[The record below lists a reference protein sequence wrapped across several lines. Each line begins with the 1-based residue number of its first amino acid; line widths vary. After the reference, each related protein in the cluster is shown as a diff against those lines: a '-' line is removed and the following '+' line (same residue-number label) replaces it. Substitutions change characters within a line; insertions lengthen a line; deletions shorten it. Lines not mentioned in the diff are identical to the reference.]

1 MTEHNDATESTDWV
15 GKLKF
20 TFSEEEDGSGL
31 ITIEWDP
38 EDPDLDYWTS
48 LGEEGQQKFIM
59 DGLFKSCKNL
69 GITTDDT

>member
-1 MTEHNDATESTDWV
+1 MTEHNDVTESTDWV

-20 TFSEEEDGSGL
+20 IFTEEKDGSAL
-31 ITIEWDP
+31 ITIEWDQN
-38 EDPDLDYWTS
+38 DPDLDYWTS

-59 DGLFKSCKNL
+59 DGIFKSFETL

>member
-1 MTEHNDATESTDWV
+1 MTEHNDVPESTDWV

-20 TFSEEEDGSGL
+20 TYTEEKDGSAL
-31 ITIEWDP
+31 LTIEWDP

-48 LGEEGQQKFIM
+48 LEEEKQQKFIM
-59 DGLFKSCKNL
+59 DGLFKSCEAL

>member
-1 MTEHNDATESTDWV
+1 MTELCDVPESTDWV

-31 ITIEWDP
+31 LTIEWDP
-38 EDPDLDYWTS
+38 DDPDLDYWTS
-48 LGEEGQQKFIM
+48 LGEEKQQKFIM
-59 DGLFKSCKNL
+59 DGLFKACKDL

>member
-1 MTEHNDATESTDWV
+1 MTEHNDIPESIDWV

-20 TFSEEEDGSGL
+20 TFTEKEDRSGL
-31 ITIEWDP
+31 ITVEWDP

-48 LGEEGQQKFIM
+48 LREEGQQKFIM
-59 DGLFKSCKNL
+59 DGLFKSCEDL

>member
-20 TFSEEEDGSGL
+20 TFSEEEDGSGR
-31 ITIEWDP
+31 ITSEWDQN
-38 EDPDLDYWTS
+38 DPDLDYWTS

-59 DGLFKSCKNL
+59 DGLLKSCEAL

>member
-1 MTEHNDATESTDWV
+1 MTEHNDIPESINWV
-15 GKLKF
+15 SKLKF
-20 TFSEEEDGSGL
+20 TFSEKEDGSGL

-59 DGLFKSCKNL
+59 DGLLKSCADL

>member
-1 MTEHNDATESTDWV
+1 MTEPCDVPESIDWV

-31 ITIEWDP
+31 ITIEWDHL
-38 EDPDLDYWTS
+38 DPDLDYWTS

-59 DGLFKSCKNL
+59 DGIFKSCADL
-69 GITTDDT
+69 GITTYDT

>member
-1 MTEHNDATESTDWV
+1 MTEHNDVPESIDWV

-31 ITIEWDP
+31 TTIEWDSD
-38 EDPDLDYWTS
+38 DPDLDYWTS
-48 LGEEGQQKFIM
+48 LGKKGQQKFIT
-59 DGLFKSCKNL
+59 DGIFKACENL

>member
-1 MTEHNDATESTDWV
+1 MTEHNDATELTDWV

-31 ITIEWDP
+31 ITIEWDHL
-38 EDPDLDYWTS
+38 DPDLDYWNS
-48 LGEEGQQKFIM
+48 LGEEGQQKLIM
-59 DGLFKSCKNL
+59 DELLKSCADL

>member
-1 MTEHNDATESTDWV
+1 MTEHNDATELTDWV

-31 ITIEWDP
+31 ITIEWDHL
-38 EDPDLDYWTS
+38 DPDLDYWTF

-59 DGLFKSCKNL
+59 DGIFKSCADL

>member
-1 MTEHNDATESTDWV
+1 MTEHNDVPESTDWV

-31 ITIEWDP
+31 LTIEWDQNDP
-38 EDPDLDYWTS
+38 ELDYWTS
-48 LGEEGQQKFIM
+48 LGKKGQQKFIM
-59 DGLFKSCKNL
+59 DGIFKACENL

>member
-1 MTEHNDATESTDWV
+1 MTEHNDATELTDWV

-31 ITIEWDP
+31 ITIEWD
-38 EDPDLDYWTS
+38 ENDPDLDYWTS
-48 LGEEGQQKFIM
+48 LGKKGQQKFIM
-59 DGLFKSCKNL
+59 DGIFKSCADL

>member
-1 MTEHNDATESTDWV
+1 MTEHNDIPESTDWV

-31 ITIEWDP
+31 ITIEWDHL
-38 EDPDLDYWTS
+38 DPDLDYWTS
-48 LGEEGQQKFIM
+48 LGEEEQQKFIM

-69 GITTDDT
+69 GITTNDT

>member
-1 MTEHNDATESTDWV
+1 MTEPCDVTESTDWV

-48 LGEEGQQKFIM
+48 LGEERQQ
-59 DGLFKSCKNL
+59 NL
-69 GITTDDT
+69 

>member
-1 MTEHNDATESTDWV
+1 MIEHNDITESTDWV

-31 ITIEWDP
+31 ITVEWNHL
-38 EDPDLDYWTS
+38 DPDLDYWTS
-48 LGEEGQQKFIM
+48 LGEERQQKFIM
-59 DGLFKSCKNL
+59 DGIFKSCKDL

>member
-1 MTEHNDATESTDWV
+1 MTEHNDATELTDWV

-31 ITIEWDP
+31 ITIEWDHL
-38 EDPDLDYWTS
+38 DPDLDYWTS

-59 DGLFKSCKNL
+59 DGLFKSCADL

>member
-15 GKLKF
+15 SKLKF

-48 LGEEGQQKFIM
+48 LGEEEQQKFIM
-59 DGLFKSCKNL
+59 DGIFKSCETL
-69 GITTDDT
+69 GITSDDT